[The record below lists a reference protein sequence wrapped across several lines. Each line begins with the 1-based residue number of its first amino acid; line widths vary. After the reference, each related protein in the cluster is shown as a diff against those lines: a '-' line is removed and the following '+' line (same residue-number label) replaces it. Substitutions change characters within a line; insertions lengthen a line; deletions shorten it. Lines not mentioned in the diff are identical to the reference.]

1 MYITTKEKF
10 FQKAIINFYSIL
22 FCLTLVLFPITVLA
36 DPVETSLVKIPIVI
50 ENTTYQLDAK
60 VYKPAGNG
68 PFTLI
73 VLTHGTSRTTDDNSK
88 DNVDTYFK
96 NQSTYFASNGYA
108 VLFVLRRG
116 FGTSTAP
123 YAESA
128 LLSDEKMPRTRF
140 EKRNF
145 IKDEKRDYTH
155 AGLEAAKDLS
165 TAITFAKSLPYID
178 SKRII
183 LMGQSTGG
191 HSVIATGSL
200 NIDGVIG
207 IVNFA
212 GGRGSYEP
220 DRVSDEESLIASMGY
235 YGKTSHVPTLWL
247 YALNDHYFRPVLA
260 HSMFKSYTDNGGQ
273 ATFIDLPAFGDDG
286 HKSFT
291 GNRKVWA
298 PYVNE
303 FLQNLNPAQ

>member
-1 MYITTKEKF
+1 MFITAWKISFK
-10 FQKAIINFYSIL
+10 KAIINFSCIL
-22 FCLTLVLFPITVLA
+22 VYLIFTLSPITALA
-36 DPVETSLVKIPIVI
+36 DPIETSLAKIPITI

-60 VYKPAGNG
+60 VYKPQGNG
-68 PFTLI
+68 PFPLI
-73 VLTHGTSRTTDDNSK
+73 VLTHGTSRTPTDNSK

-96 NQSTYFASNGYA
+96 NQSNYFVSEGYA

-116 FGTSTAP
+116 FGNSTAT
-123 YAESA
+123 YAENAS
-128 LLSDEKMPRTRF
+128 LPNRK
-140 EKRNF
+140 K
-145 IKDEKRDYTH
+145 DYTK

-165 TAITFAKSLPYID
+165 AAITFAKTLPYID

-200 NIDGVIG
+200 RIEGVIG
-207 IVNFA
+207 VVNFA

-235 YGKTSHVPTLWL
+235 YGKTSRIPTLWL
-247 YALNDHYFRPVLA
+247 YAANDHYFNPVLA
-260 HSMFKSYTDNGGQ
+260 HSMYKAYKDNGGH
-273 ATFIDLPAFGDDG
+273 AEFIALPSFGDDG
-286 HKSFT
+286 HKSFA
-291 GNRKVWA
+291 GNRTVWA

-303 FLQNLNPAQ
+303 FLQKLNSVQ